1 MTVGLGSVLGV
12 VQIPEFVVGPV
23 STSCAAAAPRNTQCS
38 HVVSGVGF
46 FLLLLLL
53 LLLLTKEIT
62 HDFFVKGS

>member
-1 MTVGLGSVLGV
+1 
-12 VQIPEFVVGPV
+12 
-23 STSCAAAAPRNTQCS
+23 
-38 HVVSGVGF
+38 VVSGVGF